1 MVKLTKLL
9 AKKTGISR
17 KDLDGLLK
25 VIGHEITEE
34 LRAYHRFDFPN
45 LGYFFCVTKEGVLHV
60 RIKLSEEAYNRLNR
74 IDNSEERKDEII
86 FD

>member
-1 MVKLTKLL
+1 MIKLTKLL

-25 VIGHEITEE
+25 VIGYEITEE
-34 LRAYHRFDFPN
+34 LRTYHRFDFPN
-45 LGYFFCVTKEGVLHV
+45 LGFFFCATKEGVLHV
-60 RIKLSEEAYNRLNR
+60 RIRLSPEAYDRLNR
-74 IDNSEERKDEII
+74 IDDKEERKDEII